1 MEHLDKGNLVRSTL
15 LRLSYPI
22 RYEQCL
28 PRLAKATLKFA
39 VLFAFILGAR
49 SFTVAQLQ
57 HSQANIQVSKPD
69 IVRITIRA
77 RQPHRDWSFI
87 NSYGTTLG
95 LGERVQDFRSGDTDP
110 VAIKKISSGVFQADR
125 PVDAVT
131 YEIHLAIDSAANP
144 AQVSWLTVQGG
155 VLMMADLLPVDV
167 QNDGPID
174 LRFDLPDQW
183 QLPEFMGPSKAFDSV
198 INDPTNAVITV
209 GPSIRTASKK
219 LDGVQLDVALSGD
232 WPFREPKLIEAATQV
247 LKQYLKLTGFR
258 LPRVRI
264 LVAPLPK
271 QGSDTWQAQTRGS
284 TVLLLIN
291 PAANFKTWIGQLK
304 VIFTHELLHLWVP
317 NSLSLKRDYDW
328 FFEGFTLYQAL
339 VTAVDLKVISFDEY
353 LNTLARVYDSY
364 RSQPDTLSLIEASER
379 RWTGASSAVYDKA
392 MLVAFLY
399 DLLVRTESAGKTKL
413 SDRYGS
419 LFNIYASKTVDANEA
434 IMSVLGFSPATR
446 ELLKS
451 YVEGH
456 QTLRL
461 DQTLGQYGFF
471 LQREGGLTDLKIA
484 NHPTTDQMRLLRSL
498 GYRR

>member
-1 MEHLDKGNLVRSTL
+1 M
-15 LRLSYPI
+15 RLSNPI
-22 RYEQCL
+22 RYEQRL
-28 PRLAKATLKFA
+28 ARLAKATLRFA
-39 VLFAFILGAR
+39 VLFAFILGTRAL
-49 SFTVAQLQ
+49 TIAQIQ
-57 HSQANIQVSKPD
+57 HSQAKIQVLKPD
-69 IVRITIRA
+69 LVRITIRA
-77 RQPHRDWSFI
+77 RRPHRDWSFI
-87 NSYGTTLG
+87 NSYGSTLG
-95 LGERVQDFRSGDTDP
+95 LAERLHDFRSGDTDP
-110 VAIKKISSGVFQADR
+110 VAVRKISSGVFQADR
-125 PVDAVT
+125 PVDAVA
-131 YEIHLAIDSAANP
+131 YEIHLALDTATDP
-144 AQVSWLTVQGG
+144 TQVSWLTVQGG
-155 VLMMADLLPVDV
+155 VLMMADLLPVEM

-174 LRFDLPDQW
+174 ARFELPDQW
-183 QLPEFMGPSKAFDSV
+183 QLPEFLGPRKAFDSV
-198 INDPTNAVITV
+198 INDPTNAVITI

-219 LDGVQLDVALSGD
+219 LEGVQLEVALSGD
-232 WPFREPKLIEAATQV
+232 WPFREAKLIEAATQV

-258 LPRVRI
+258 LTNARI
-264 LVAPLPK
+264 LLAPLPK
-271 QGSDTWQAQTRGS
+271 QGSETWQAQTRGS

-317 NSLSLKRDYDW
+317 NSLSLKGDYDW

-364 RSQPDTLSLIEASER
+364 RSQPDRWSLIAASEQ
-379 RWTGASSAVYDKA
+379 RWTGAVSAVYNKA

-419 LFNIYASKTVDANEA
+419 LFNIYASKTADANEA
-434 IMSVLGFSPATR
+434 IMSVLGFSTATR

-456 QTLRL
+456 QTLQL

-471 LQREGGLTDLKIA
+471 LQAEGGLTDLKTS